1 MRGSSLV
8 RGVGQA
14 LNVKLIACK
23 SHANICKRSRAAGPT
38 APASSLLGEAWGG
51 FASGSA
57 WRLGCLGSPSAFK
70 LVVRVGWF
78 SMLPCL
84 RDVTWEDRRNWV
96 VGEAAEVP
104 VACDAIRA

>member
-1 MRGSSLV
+1 MQEAV
-8 RGVGQA
+8 RGGSPVWGEGRV

-70 LVVRVGWF
+70 LVITG
-78 SMLPCL
+78 
-84 RDVTWEDRRNWV
+84 
-96 VGEAAEVP
+96 
-104 VACDAIRA
+104 